1 MGKQYNK
8 VIKSRRRADYLN
20 RKKEA
25 AAAKLKPKARTA
37 KPVKK
42 TEAPAAP
49 AAAAPATPAV

>member
-25 AAAKLKPKARTA
+25 AAAKLKPKARA
-37 KPVKK
+37 KAVKK
-42 TEAPAAP
+42 ADAPAGAE
-49 AAAAPATPAV
+49 APATPVA